1 MVQRVAPTLT
11 RTFRLI
17 NRSGIWDLALIVI
30 AFLFYYLVRGAVV
43 ERAPEATSR
52 AIRLVELEQK
62 LGVFWEGQ
70 LQSWAMSSEM
80 LIRSANWIYVYAH
93 FPLIAGI
100 GLGLFFFQRQRYILY
115 RNAFL
120 ISGGIGLIFF
130 NWLPMA
136 PPRLL
141 PWPYGLVDTMA
152 AFSKVNYDM
161 QPAAF
166 VNHYGAMPSVH
177 FAWNL
182 LLGMAVFFGSRNV
195 ILRTFGVVM
204 PLAMAWAIVVT
215 ANHFVL
221 DVFFGALVGI
231 FGFAVAL
238 AWQRYSGRLWREFF
252 SRWLDPL
259 DELEPAGSQAV
270 RASKRWGDL

>member
-1 MVQRVAPTLT
+1 VVQRISISPGIV
-11 RTFRLI
+11 RTADLVRK
-17 NRSGIWDLALIVI
+17 SGLWDLALIVV
-30 AFLFYYLVRGAVV
+30 AFVFYYLVRGAVV

-62 LGVFWEGQ
+62 LGLFWEIQ
-70 LQSWAMSSEM
+70 MQDWIMSSEL
-80 LIRSANWIYVYAH
+80 LIKLFNGIYVYAH

-100 GLGLFFFQRQRYILY
+100 GLWLFFLHRPLYIRY

-120 ISGGIGLIFF
+120 VAGGIGLIFF
-130 NWLPMA
+130 NWMPMA

-177 FAWNL
+177 FAWNM
-182 LLGMAVFFGSRNV
+182 LLGMAMIAASRNIV
-195 ILRTFGVVM
+195 LRVVGVVM
-204 PLAMAWAIVVT
+204 PIAMAMAIVVT
-215 ANHFVL
+215 ANHFIL
-221 DVFFGALVGI
+221 DVLAGTAVGLVGLAAAVTLERQGGRVWGAI
-231 FGFAVAL
+231 SERLFARVQPRGA
-238 AWQRYSGRLWREFF
+238 
-252 SRWLDPL
+252 
-259 DELEPAGSQAV
+259 
-270 RASKRWGDL
+270 

>member
-1 MVQRVAPTLT
+1 M
-11 RTFRLI
+11 
-17 NRSGIWDLALIVI
+17 NKSGVWDLALIVV
-30 AFLFYYLVRGAVV
+30 AFIFYYLVRGAVV

-62 LGVFWEGQ
+62 LGLFWETQ
-70 LQSWAMSSEM
+70 MQAWIMSSEL
-80 LIRSANWIYVYAH
+80 LIKLFNGIYVYAH
-93 FPLIAGI
+93 FPLIVGI
-100 GLGLFFFQRQRYILY
+100 GLWLFFFHRKRYILY

-120 ISGGIGLIFF
+120 IAGGIGLIMF

-152 AFSKVNYDM
+152 AFSRVNYDM

-182 LLGMAVFFGSRNV
+182 LLGMAMFGASRN
-195 ILRTFGVVM
+195 ILFRAFAVVM

-215 ANHFVL
+215 ANHFIL
-221 DVFFGALVGI
+221 DVLAGIAVGLFGL
-231 FGFAVAL
+231 AVAM
-238 AWQRYSGRLWREFF
+238 AWERYGGRLWHRLLPRRFRRGEVA
-252 SRWLDPL
+252 PG
-259 DELEPAGSQAV
+259 P
-270 RASKRWGDL
+270 